1 MPSYAEQTRRAN
13 PAFRGAFESCQSGTI
28 RGKDNLSPSG
38 IWLAGRLLGEISE
51 LRKRKEIS
59 VLMSTSQRRQ
69 ITTFMLVLS
78 AVVFGMVLAGGLNLT
93 VPGRTDAES
102 SLSATQ
108 IAGSNATITNL
119 PSFADLAQAVDPAV
133 VSIQAATI
141 ESHPRGGGGRGGQG
155 MDPFEFFFGPRGRGQ
170 QDDQGGPGGRG
181 GQPDQQDPE
190 QFRSDAGGSG
200 FVISRDGL
208 VVTNF
213 HVVDGATEVKV
224 HLGDRDYP
232 AEIKGADKAT
242 DIALLKI
249 DAGNNLRYLEL
260 GDSDALRVGDWIMVI
275 GNPLN
280 LDKTV
285 TTGVVS
291 AKGRSIGIS
300 DASFENFIQTD
311 AAINFGNSGG
321 PLVNLRGEVVGIATA
336 INYGAENIGFAV
348 PVNTLKEVLPQL
360 REKGK
365 VSRGYLGIQIQNLSY
380 NQARAFGLDSTD
392 GALVGSVESNTPAG
406 KSGIRHGDIIVGVDD
421 VKVKTTHDLI
431 NYVANQGPGSAV
443 TLDVL
448 RDNKHMD
455 VKVKLG
461 ERPERTAAADNEGG
475 GGEEEE
481 GPSGIDWLGIKY
493 QGITDN
499 LRSVHGL
506 PDNVDG
512 ILVTNV
518 APNSPLYEQFI
529 RPGTIITEVNGQEV
543 HGVADF
549 EKVVKGAKSGSYLRL
564 YAMPFARGQQ
574 GQPFFAVVQ
583 VP

>member
-1 MPSYAEQTRRAN
+1 
-13 PAFRGAFESCQSGTI
+13 
-28 RGKDNLSPSG
+28 
-38 IWLAGRLLGEISE
+38 
-51 LRKRKEIS
+51 
-59 VLMSTSQRRQ
+59 MSTSQRRQ
-69 ITTFMLVLS
+69 ITTFMLVLG

-93 VPGRTDAES
+93 VPGRTDAAAT
-102 SLSATQ
+102 LSATQ
-108 IAGSNATITNL
+108 IAGNNAPITSL

-141 ESHPRGGGGRGGQG
+141 EDRPRGGRGQG

-170 QDDQGGPGGRG
+170 QDDEEGGPGGRG
-181 GQPDQQDPE
+181 QQPGQGQDPE

-208 VVTNF
+208 VVTNY
-213 HVVDGATEVKV
+213 HVVEGASEVKV

-232 AEIKGADKAT
+232 AEVKGADQAT

-249 DAGNNLRYLEL
+249 NAGNDLRYLEL
-260 GDSDALRVGDWIMVI
+260 GDSDTVRVGDWIMVI

-336 INYGAENIGFAV
+336 INWGAENIGFAV

-380 NQARAFGLDSTD
+380 NQARAFGLETTD
-392 GALVGSVESNTPAG
+392 GALVGSVESSTPAG

-421 VKVKTTHDLI
+421 VKVKNTHDLI
-431 NYVANQGPGSAV
+431 NYVANKGPGSTV

-448 RDNKHMD
+448 RDGKHMD
-455 VKVKLG
+455 IQVKLG
-461 ERPERTAAADNEGG
+461 ERPERNAANGQQEDGG
-475 GGEEEE
+475 DEE

-493 QGITDN
+493 QGITDT
-499 LRSVHGL
+499 LRSTHGL
-506 PDNVDG
+506 SDDVDG
-512 ILVTNV
+512 VIVTNV
-518 APNSPLYEQFI
+518 APTSPLYEQFI

-549 EKVVKGAKSGSYLRL
+549 EKLVKGARSGSYLRL
-564 YAMPFARGQQ
+564 YAMQFSRGQQ

>member
-1 MPSYAEQTRRAN
+1 
-13 PAFRGAFESCQSGTI
+13 
-28 RGKDNLSPSG
+28 
-38 IWLAGRLLGEISE
+38 
-51 LRKRKEIS
+51 
-59 VLMSTSQRRQ
+59 MSTSQRRQ
-69 ITTFMLVLS
+69 ITTFLLVLG

-108 IAGSNATITNL
+108 IAGNNAPITSL

-141 ESHPRGGGGRGGQG
+141 EDHPRGRGQGGQG
-155 MDPFEFFFGPRGRGQ
+155 MDPFEFFFGPRNRR
-170 QDDQGGPGGRG
+170 DQGDEDGQGGRG
-181 GQPDQQDPE
+181 GQGQPNPGQPNPGQQSPGQDPE

-208 VVTNF
+208 VVTNY
-213 HVVDGATEVKV
+213 HVVEGASEVKV
-224 HLGDRDYP
+224 HLGDRDYT
-232 AEIKGADKAT
+232 AEVKGTDQAT

-249 DAGNNLRYLEL
+249 NAGNDLRYLEL
-260 GDSDALRVGDWIMVI
+260 GDSDHVRVGDWIMVI

-336 INYGAENIGFAV
+336 INWGAENIGFAV
-348 PVNTLKEVLPQL
+348 PVNTLREVLPQL

-365 VSRGYLGIQIQNLSY
+365 VSRGYLGIQIQNLNY
-380 NQARAFGLDSTD
+380 NQARAFGLESTD
-392 GALVGSVESNTPAG
+392 GALVGSVEASTPAG

-431 NYVANQGPGSAV
+431 NYVANKGPGSTV
-443 TLDVL
+443 DLDVL
-448 RDNKHMD
+448 RDNRHMD

-461 ERPERTAAADNEGG
+461 ERPDRAAANDERGG
-475 GGEEEE
+475 GDEEE
-481 GPSGIDWLGIKY
+481 GQSGIDWLGIQY
-493 QGITDN
+493 QGISDN
-499 LRSVHGL
+499 LRSTQGL
-506 PDNVDG
+506 PDDVDG
-512 ILVTNV
+512 ILVTSV
-518 APNSPLYEQFI
+518 TPTSPLYEQFV

-543 HGVADF
+543 HSVADF
-549 EKVVKGAKSGSYLRL
+549 EKTVKGAKSGSYLRL
-564 YAMPFARGQQ
+564 YIVPFARGQQ
-574 GQPFFAVVQ
+574 AQPFFAVVQ

>member
-1 MPSYAEQTRRAN
+1 
-13 PAFRGAFESCQSGTI
+13 
-28 RGKDNLSPSG
+28 
-38 IWLAGRLLGEISE
+38 
-51 LRKRKEIS
+51 
-59 VLMSTSQRRQ
+59 MSTSQRRQ
-69 ITTFMLVLS
+69 ITTFLLVLS

-93 VPGRTDAES
+93 TPGRTDAES

-108 IAGSNATITNL
+108 IAGSNATITSL

-141 ESHPRGGGGRGGQG
+141 ESRPRGGGRGQG

-170 QDDQGGPGGRG
+170 QDGEEGRPGGRG
-181 GQPDQQDPE
+181 GQGQEQDPE

-232 AEIKGADKAT
+232 AEIKGTDKAT

-321 PLVNLRGEVVGIATA
+321 PLVNLHGEVVGIATA
-336 INYGAENIGFAV
+336 INWYTCGHGKWSARPRASA
-348 PVNTLKEVLPQL
+348 PV
-360 REKGK
+360 R
-365 VSRGYLGIQIQNLSY
+365 I
-380 NQARAFGLDSTD
+380 RA
-392 GALVGSVESNTPAG
+392 
-406 KSGIRHGDIIVGVDD
+406 KR
-421 VKVKTTHDLI
+421 
-431 NYVANQGPGSAV
+431 
-443 TLDVL
+443 
-448 RDNKHMD
+448 
-455 VKVKLG
+455 
-461 ERPERTAAADNEGG
+461 
-475 GGEEEE
+475 
-481 GPSGIDWLGIKY
+481 
-493 QGITDN
+493 
-499 LRSVHGL
+499 
-506 PDNVDG
+506 
-512 ILVTNV
+512 
-518 APNSPLYEQFI
+518 
-529 RPGTIITEVNGQEV
+529 
-543 HGVADF
+543 
-549 EKVVKGAKSGSYLRL
+549 
-564 YAMPFARGQQ
+564 
-574 GQPFFAVVQ
+574 
-583 VP
+583 